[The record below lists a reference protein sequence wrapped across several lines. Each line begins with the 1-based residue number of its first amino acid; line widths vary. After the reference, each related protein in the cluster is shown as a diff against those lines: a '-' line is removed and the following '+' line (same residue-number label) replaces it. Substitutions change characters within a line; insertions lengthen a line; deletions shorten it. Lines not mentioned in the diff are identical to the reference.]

1 MKEENMPKA
10 DFYTSLILTA
20 FGITV
25 LILSIK
31 MPTLA
36 EQNKNPYAAPG
47 IVPGFIGTIIA
58 ILSSIMLVRSI
69 RKGGHKEKISA
80 ASMKGFFFNES
91 TVRILKTILLCVV
104 YSLLLGHLS
113 FILLTSLF
121 IFAFV
126 LTFEYSLKES
136 FRSQIRKV
144 IMAALLAILTSLS
157 VYGVFFYVF
166 LVNLP

>member
-1 MKEENMPKA
+1 MKEENIPKA
-10 DFYTSLILTA
+10 DFYTSIILVA

-47 IVPGFIGTIIA
+47 IVPGFIGAVIA

-69 RKGGHKEKISA
+69 RKRGHKEKISA
-80 ASMKGFFFNES
+80 ASIKGFFFNES
-91 TVRILKTILLCVV
+91 TARILKTIFLCVV
-104 YSLLLGHLS
+104 YSLLLGHLP
-113 FILLTSLF
+113 FILLTALF

-126 LTFEYSLKES
+126 LTFEYSFKES
-136 FRSQIRKV
+136 FQSQLKKV
-144 IMAALLAILTSLS
+144 AMAALLAVLTSLS
-157 VYGVFFYVF
+157 VYGVFFYLF